1 MRANANAIRQQPN
14 LITAGNCRRR
24 TRLIVAYD
32 YAGIVFDLVLFLV
45 SIFPFFPLTFRI
57 VRSSSRRNARVGSSR
72 ARPFPFR
79 IAGGEGKAKVLN

>member
-45 SIFPFFPLTFRI
+45 SIFPFFSLRI

>member
-1 MRANANAIRQQPN
+1 MRANANAIRQQSN

-45 SIFPFFPLTFRI
+45 SIFPFFSLRI
-57 VRSSSRRNARVGSSR
+57 VRRAAEGTRESDHR
-72 ARPFPFR
+72 ARGHFPF
-79 IAGGEGKAKVLN
+79 ASQEVKGKRRF

>member
-45 SIFPFFPLTFRI
+45 SIFPFFPPRFSDRSKQQQKERESRI
-57 VRSSSRRNARVGSSR
+57 IAREAISPSHRRR
-72 ARPFPFR
+72 
-79 IAGGEGKAKVLN
+79 

>member
-32 YAGIVFDLVLFLV
+32 YAGIRSRSLSCFD
-45 SIFPFFPLTFRI
+45 FPLFFRSD
-57 VRSSSRRNARVGSSR
+57 RSKSSRRNARVGSSR

>member
-32 YAGIVFDLVLFLV
+32 YAGIRSRSLSCFDFPLFSPSLFG
-45 SIFPFFPLTFRI
+45 SFEAAAEGTRESDHRARGHFPFA
-57 VRSSSRRNARVGSSR
+57 SQEMKGKRR
-72 ARPFPFR
+72 F
-79 IAGGEGKAKVLN
+79 

>member
-32 YAGIVFDLVLFLV
+32 YAGIRSRSLSCFD
-45 SIFPFFPLTFRI
+45 FPLFFPSDRSKQQQKERESRI
-57 VRSSSRRNARVGSSR
+57 IAREAISLSHRRR
-72 ARPFPFR
+72 
-79 IAGGEGKAKVLN
+79 

>member
-45 SIFPFFPLTFRI
+45 SIFPFFS
-57 VRSSSRRNARVGSSR
+57 VRRAAEGTRESDHR
-72 ARPFPFR
+72 ARGHFPF
-79 IAGGEGKAKVLN
+79 ASQEVKGKRRF